1 MGREG
6 VGDAPKAFQLSG
18 RVPSHLAGLG
28 GLPEYRET
36 INLGAVG
43 AVAVGL
49 VCYLAARALEGDLD
63 LSELSDRFTS
73 GGRRR

>member
-1 MGREG
+1 
-6 VGDAPKAFQLSG
+6 
-18 RVPSHLAGLG
+18 
-28 GLPEYRET
+28 
-36 INLGAVG
+36 
-43 AVAVGL
+43 VAVGL

>member
-1 MGREG
+1 MIRRH
-6 VGDAPKAFQLSG
+6 FSY
-18 RVPSHLAGLG
+18 LAGFLFIWLVWAASFG
-28 GLPEYRET
+28 V
-36 INLGAVG
+36 AVG